1 MLCLLK
7 CASDNL
13 CSSSQCTAL
22 HVAASVYSSS
32 HTRACQ
38 LLIDAKADVNAR
50 DLVSREEM
58 QLQAAAAARIAGKC
72 GIIAAARRGAVADVL
87 SFLIARANCVNERD
101 G

>member
-1 MLCLLK
+1 MF
-7 CASDNL
+7 
-13 CSSSQCTAL
+13 CSSDQDTVL
-22 HVAASVYSSS
+22 HHASCYGHKAV
-32 HTRACQ
+32 CQ
-38 LLIDAKADVNAR
+38 LLIDAKADVHAR

-58 QLQAAAAARIAGKC
+58 QLQAAADARIAGKC

>member
-1 MLCLLK
+1 MF
-7 CASDNL
+7 
-13 CSSSQCTAL
+13 CSSCHRTAL
-22 HVAASVYSSS
+22 FVAARDG
-32 HTRACQ
+32 HTAACQ

-50 DLVSREEM
+50 DLVSREKM